1 MKQLIEVLFYVL
13 VATIGAGLVFQSANV
28 RDLQA
33 DARIATAHRALMHAR
48 IDTLE
53 AVPDLGPYVGD
64 LCVRVD
70 RLEALAGIGG
80 DDE

>member
-1 MKQLIEVLFYVL
+1 MKWLIATLFFL
-13 VATIGAGLVFQSANV
+13 LLCQGVFSGWT
-28 RDLQA
+28 DLALYDEQG
-33 DARIATAHRALMHAR
+33 IATAHRAQMHAR